1 MRKLY
6 PDIQPYATQRLAVD
20 SLHVLHVEECGNPE
34 GVPVLL
40 VHGGPG
46 AGIEPYHRRFLDPN
60 VYRMV
65 LFDQR
70 GAGRSTPHAS
80 LESNTTQHLLA
91 DLELLR
97 EHLRIN
103 RWLLLGGSWGS
114 ALSLLYAEAHPQR
127 VLGLI
132 LRGVFLCRPREIRW
146 FYQDGAGRV
155 FPEYWQEFVAPIP
168 EEERHDLLAAH
179 YRRLIGDDEVARMAC
194 AKAWSLWQGRAA
206 TLGRNTHVM
215 EFFASP
221 HTAVALARMGAHYFI
236 NNAFL
241 EPDQI
246 LRDAHRLRGM
256 PGVIVHGRYDMICP
270 LESAFDLQ
278 RAWPDARLE
287 IVPEAGHSA
296 SEPGIVNALVLAG
309 IEMAERVTRATS

>member
-97 EHLRIN
+97 GHLGIN

-114 ALSLLYAEAHPQR
+114 ALSLLYAESHPQR

-132 LRGVFLCRPREIRW
+132 LRGTFLCRPREIRW

-155 FPEYWQEFVAPIP
+155 FPEYWQEFLAPIP
-168 EEERHDLLAAH
+168 HEERHDLLAAH
-179 YRRLIGDDEVARMAC
+179 YRRLIGDDELARMAC
-194 AKAWSLWQGRAA
+194 AKAWSLWEGRAA
-206 TLGRNTHVM
+206 TLGRNTHVI
-215 EFFASP
+215 EFFGSP
-221 HTAVALARMGAHYFI
+221 HTAVALARIGAHYFI
-236 NNAFL
+236 NNTFL

-246 LRDAHRLRGM
+246 LRDAYRLRGM
-256 PGVIVHGRYDMICP
+256 PGVIIHGRYDMICP

-309 IEMAERVTRATS
+309 IEMAERVIRGSS

>member
-97 EHLRIN
+97 EHLGIN

-236 NNAFL
+236 NSAFL
-241 EPDQI
+241 GSNQI

-287 IVPEAGHSA
+287 IIPEAGHSA

>member
-97 EHLRIN
+97 EHLGIN

-236 NNAFL
+236 NSAFL

-296 SEPGIVNALVLAG
+296 SEPGTVNALVLAG
-309 IEMAERVTRATS
+309 IEMAERVTRAAS

>member
-97 EHLRIN
+97 EHLSIN

-114 ALSLLYAEAHPQR
+114 ALSLLYAEAHPQQ

-132 LRGVFLCRPREIRW
+132 LRGIFLCRPREIQW

-296 SEPGIVNALVLAG
+296 SEPGTVNALVLAG
-309 IEMAERVTRATS
+309 IEMAERVTRAAS

>member
-287 IVPEAGHSA
+287 IIPEAGHSA

>member
-97 EHLRIN
+97 EHLGIN

-296 SEPGIVNALVLAG
+296 SEPGTVNALVLAG

>member
-80 LESNTTQHLLA
+80 LESNTTQQLLA

-206 TLGRNTHVM
+206 TLGYNTHVM

-236 NNAFL
+236 NSAFL
-241 EPDQI
+241 GSNQI

-287 IVPEAGHSA
+287 IIPEAGHSA

>member
-97 EHLRIN
+97 EHLGIN

>member
-97 EHLRIN
+97 EHLGIN

-114 ALSLLYAEAHPQR
+114 ALSLLYAEAHPQQ

-132 LRGVFLCRPREIRW
+132 LRGIFLCRPREIQW

-296 SEPGIVNALVLAG
+296 SEPGTVNALVLAG
-309 IEMAERVTRATS
+309 IEMAERVTRAAS